1 MYESGQRIELVHTT
15 DPHTDL
21 RPGAQGT
28 VRSWQPPIHTLNV
41 DWDSGSRLSMLLDQ
55 GDEVRAI

>member
-1 MYESGQRIELVHTT
+1 VYEPGQRIELVHTT
-15 DPHTDL
+15 DRYTDL

-28 VRSWQPPIHTLNV
+28 VQSYQPSIHTLNV
-41 DWDSGSRLSMLLDQ
+41 DWDSGSRLSMLFDQ